1 MTESASQHF
10 FDDEKCLEEF
20 SIADLNH
27 SKTQI
32 TFLIPGYQRGYRWTT
47 KEYHANKK
55 INRQG
60 EIEILLQDLLEFA
73 GVSRSG
79 TVSWNNYCLQ
89 PIVLQKKENNKYYVV
104 DGQQRLTTLAII
116 SHVLLND
123 EQTRKL
129 PWDIVYEDEHK
140 LLSECL
146 LKPREPSSIENLV
159 KSGPKPNL
167 CIWSAVPI

>member
-60 EIEILLQDLLEFA
+60 EIEILLQDLLEF
-73 GVSRSG
+73 GMRPVR
-79 TVSWNNYCLQ
+79 
-89 PIVLQKKENNKYYVV
+89 
-104 DGQQRLTTLAII
+104 AIWI
-116 SHVLLND
+116 
-123 EQTRKL
+123 
-129 PWDIVYEDEHK
+129 
-140 LLSECL
+140 
-146 LKPREPSSIENLV
+146 
-159 KSGPKPNL
+159 
-167 CIWSAVPI
+167 